1 MGRTSDAKQK
11 LIDSAIELIHS
22 RSYADVG
29 VNELCQH
36 AGVKKGSFY
45 HFFPSKQDLTLTA
58 LDVLAEEFER
68 RLSGPALSQELPF
81 VEKVQHL
88 MELSYQYHRS
98 VCETTGHMRGCP
110 FGNLAAELSTQDEA
124 LRLKVQHI
132 FELMYQHQLATVD
145 ATGHVWGCPAG
156 NLAVEL
162 STQDEPIRLKVQQV
176 FDMMT
181 GMLDQVLQDGVSA
194 GDLPKLDTAT
204 TARALLAYIEGV
216 LLIAKTWND
225 PEIIRQ
231 LAGKIPQLLV
241 TESV

>member
-98 VCETTGHMRGCP
+98 VCETTGHMWGCP

-132 FELMYQHQLATVD
+132 FELIMNSLERSLAE
-145 ATGHVWGCPAG
+145 
-156 NLAVEL
+156 AVASGEL
-162 STQDEPIRLKVQQV
+162 PEMDTRL
-176 FDMMT
+176 
-181 GMLDQVLQDGVSA
+181 
-194 GDLPKLDTAT
+194 TAQSI
-204 TARALLAYIEGV
+204 LAYLEGT
-216 LLIAKTWND
+216 LLLSKTWND
-225 PEIIRQ
+225 PDIILRLARQ
-231 LAGKIPQLLV
+231 IPQLITPV
-241 TESV
+241 PT